1 MDVAR
6 ALPTLTLA
14 AAFLVLAVI
23 VARLSAAGDARG
35 RGTTGPRP
43 AARRG
48 GGAPAPG
55 RPYPRGRQPV

>member
-35 RGTTGPRP
+35 SGTARPRP
-43 AARRG
+43 AVRR